1 MSAAAVTTIP
11 AEYTLPEVP
20 KVPGTEPDLCILD
33 AYRIAAAK
41 CVAEA
46 CGIAVEKVYPGV
58 DIGKKQ
64 ADLYVAMPRFRLGGQ
79 ADVWA
84 RRVVEEL
91 EGTAE
96 RQQATPS
103 NQRDLFVQSKDPL
116 QAERGEKELAPA
128 TLDCATPP
136 ITSASPEFS
145 YSPASFRLLTPI
157 ADKHLLSSPQ
167 FTPNAYLSKCTST
180 GGFVCFWVNPETFNF
195 HVLRQIRLASPQ
207 DDVDAQ
213 DGVAPLD
220 EAAKG
225 KGYGC
230 NASGKGKKA
239 LIEFSS
245 VNIAKPF
252 HAGHLR
258 STIIG
263 AFLANLYEANGW
275 EVIRV
280 NYLGDWGKQF
290 GLLALGFRKF
300 GSEEE
305 LEADA
310 IKHLY
315 DVYVKINAEAE
326 ADPAIHDEARAF
338 FKLMED
344 GDAEALGLW
353 KRFRDFSI
361 IKLEKMYARLNIH
374 FDVYAGESLVSP
386 EAMKRQVDLLEEK
399 KLLCTD
405 RGAVLANLEEY
416 KLGKVVV
423 RKADGTSIYIT
434 RDLGEALERYEKY
447 KFDKM
452 VYVIAAQQ
460 NFHCQQFFKMLELM
474 GYEWADKLEHVN
486 FGMVLGM
493 STRKGTVKFLDDI
506 LQEAKLSM
514 HEQMS
519 KNEDKYKQIE
529 DPEHVSDIIG
539 QTAVKIQDMSAKRIN
554 DYEFNISR
562 MTSFEG
568 DTGPYIQ
575 YSHVRLCSVQRKNPN
590 ILLPEDLTQVKTSL
604 LSEPKAREIIYILST
619 YPQVIRDAFVD
630 YQPSTIVTFCF
641 KLCHLVS
648 QAWETLKVQGQ
659 EEELAVARLYLFVC
673 SRDVLSSAMRLL
685 SLTPLERM

>member
-1 MSAAAVTTIP
+1 MASPFDASIP
-11 AEYTLPEVP
+11 ETYALPPVPEVY
-20 KVPGTEPDLCILD
+20 GTDPTVCVLD
-33 AYRIAAAK
+33 AFRIAAAK
-41 CVAEA
+41 SVAEA
-46 CGIAVEKVYPGV
+46 CGIEVGRAYEGV
-58 DIGKKQ
+58 DIMKKQ
-64 ADLYVAMPRFRLGGQ
+64 GDFYVALPRFRLGGKP
-79 ADVWA
+79 DVWA
-84 RRVVEEL
+84 KKVVDEFK
-91 EGTAE
+91 
-96 RQQATPS
+96 P
-103 NQRDLFVQSKDPL
+103 NQ
-116 QAERGEKELAPA
+116 
-128 TLDCATPP
+128 
-136 ITSASPEFS
+136 
-145 YSPASFRLLTPI
+145 
-157 ADKHLLSSPQ
+157 
-167 FTPNAYLSKCTST
+167 YLSKCTST
-180 GGFVCFWVNPETFNF
+180 GGFVTFFVNQDTFNF
-195 HVLRQIRLASPQ
+195 HVLRQIRLASPHE
-207 DDVDAQ
+207 DPNA
-213 DGVAPLD
+213 GPLKPLD
-220 EAAKG
+220 PAAHKT
-225 KGYGC
+225 GYGC
-230 NASGKGKKA
+230 NQSGKGKKA

-290 GLLALGFRKF
+290 GLLALGFQRF

-315 DVYVKINAEAE
+315 DVYVRINAEAE
-326 ADPAIHDEARAF
+326 ADPAIHDDARAF
-338 FKLMED
+338 FKRMED
-344 GDAEALGLW
+344 GDEEALGLW
-353 KRFRDFSI
+353 RRFRDFSI
-361 IKLEKMYARLNIH
+361 QKLEQMYAKLNIH

-386 EAMKRQVDLLEEK
+386 ESMKRQVDLLEEK
-399 KLLCTD
+399 NLLCTD
-405 RGAVLANLEEY
+405 RGAVLANLEEQ

-452 VYVIAAQQ
+452 IYVIAAQQ

-474 GYEWADKLEHVN
+474 GYEWADRLEHVN

-506 LQEAKLSM
+506 LQEATTAM

-529 DPEHVSDIIG
+529 NPEEVSEIIG

-590 ILLPEDLTQVKTSL
+590 ILVPDDLTKINVSL
-604 LSEPKAREIIYILST
+604 LSEPKAREIIYVIST
-619 YPQVIRDAFVD
+619 YPQVIRDAFID

-648 QAWETLKVQGQ
+648 QAWEVLKVQGQ
-659 EEELAVARLYLFVC
+659 EEDLALARLYLFVC
-673 SRDVLSSAMRLL
+673 TRDVLSSAMRLL

>member
-1 MSAAAVTTIP
+1 MAAVP
-11 AEYTLPEVP
+11 AQFTLPAVP
-20 KVPGTEPDLCILD
+20 SVKGTEPDLCVLD

-41 CVAEA
+41 AVAEA
-46 CGIAVEKVYPGV
+46 CEIDVEKVYPGV

-64 ADLYVAMPRFRLGGQ
+64 ADLYVAMPRFRLGGKP
-79 ADVWA
+79 DVWA
-84 RRVVEEL
+84 KKVVD
-91 EGTAE
+91 
-96 RQQATPS
+96 S
-103 NQRDLFVQSKDPL
+103 
-116 QAERGEKELAPA
+116 
-128 TLDCATPP
+128 
-136 ITSASPEFS
+136 
-145 YSPASFRLLTPI
+145 
-157 ADKHLLSSPQ
+157 
-167 FTPNAYLSKCTST
+167 FTPNAYLEKCTST
-180 GGFVCFWVNPETFNF
+180 GGFVSFWVNQETFSF
-195 HVLRQIRLASPQ
+195 HVLRQIRLASPEQ
-207 DDVDAQ
+207 DLSKA

-220 EAAKG
+220 DAAHRR
-225 KGYGC
+225 GYGC

-290 GLLALGFRKF
+290 GLLALGFQKF

-326 ADPAIHDEARAF
+326 ANPAIHDEARAF

-361 IKLEKMYARLNIH
+361 KKLEQAYARLNIH

-399 KLLCTD
+399 NLLCTD

-590 ILLPEDLTQVKTSL
+590 ILLPEDITQIKTSL
-604 LSEPKAREIIYILST
+604 LSEPKAREIIYVLST
-619 YPQVIRDAFVD
+619 YPQVIRDAFID

-659 EEELAVARLYLFVC
+659 EEDLAVARLYLFVC
-673 SRDVLSSAMRLL
+673 TRDVLASAMRLL

>member
-1 MSAAAVTTIP
+1 MSAAALTNVP

-20 KVPGTEPDLCILD
+20 KVAGTEPDLCILD

-41 CVAEA
+41 SVAEA
-46 CGIAVEKVYPGV
+46 CGIDVEKVYPGV

-64 ADLYVAMPRFRLGGQ
+64 ADLYVAMPRFRLGGKP
-79 ADVWA
+79 DVWA
-84 RRVVEEL
+84 KKVVDESGE
-91 EGTAE
+91 ASVISFC
-96 RQQATPS
+96 PS
-103 NQRDLFVQSKDPL
+103 ETVAGRSRGALLIEYVSASIAASLF
-116 QAERGEKELAPA
+116 PA
-128 TLDCATPP
+128 T
-136 ITSASPEFS
+136 
-145 YSPASFRLLTPI
+145 RG
-157 ADKHLLSSPQ
+157 Q
-167 FTPNAYLSKCTST
+167 
-180 GGFVCFWVNPETFNF
+180 ETFNF

-207 DDVDAQ
+207 DDVNAQ

-290 GLLALGFRKF
+290 GLLALGFKKF

-423 RKADGTSIYIT
+423 RKAGECRGFKPHELSIAKSIMLPVTDGTSIYIT

-590 ILLPEDLTQVKTSL
+590 ILLPEDLTQIKTSL
-604 LSEPKAREIIYILST
+604 LSEPKAREIIYVLST

-659 EEELAVARLYLFVC
+659 EEDLAVARLYLFVC
-673 SRDVLSSAMRLL
+673 TRDVLASAMRLL